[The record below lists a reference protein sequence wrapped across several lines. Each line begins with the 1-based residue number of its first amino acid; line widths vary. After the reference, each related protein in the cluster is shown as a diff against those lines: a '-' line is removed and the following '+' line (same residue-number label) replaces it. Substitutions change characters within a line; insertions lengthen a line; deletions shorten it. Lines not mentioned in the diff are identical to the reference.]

1 MPAQIY
7 LITPPDADETFAPK
21 LKAALETNEVAALL
35 IQRGERE
42 DDDYVRIAK
51 KLIPIAQENGCA
63 ALLDNMPEAVKK
75 LNADGV
81 HMTGNVKDIKAAVK
95 DLKPQSIVG
104 VGGVHSKHDAMTKGE
119 QDVDYVFF
127 GALAGAEKDTE
138 MSTIEMA
145 NWWADTFNVPAVCF
159 DEAEELSEIAFEF
172 VAVRDQIWQTDDS
185 SSALQAIIKKVG

>member
-7 LITPPDADETFAPK
+7 LITPPDADETFAPV
-21 LKAALETNEVAALL
+21 LKNVLAANDVAALL
-35 IQRGERE
+35 IQRGDRE
-42 DDDYVRIAK
+42 DDDYVRIAQ
-51 KLIPIAQENGCA
+51 KLIPIAQDNGCA

-81 HMTGNVKDIKAAVK
+81 HMTGNVKDIKAATK
-95 DLKPQSIVG
+95 NLKPQAIVG

-127 GALAGAEKDTE
+127 GALGGAEKDNE

-145 NWWADTFNVPAVCF
+145 NWWAETFNVPAVCF
-159 DEAEELSEIAFEF
+159 DETGPTSEVAFEF
-172 VAVRDQIWQTDDS
+172 LALRDQIWQAKDPS
-185 SSALQAIIKKVG
+185 AALQAIIKKA